1 MSRRRRGY
9 RMNGWTMDDLAK
21 GDLVGDRADEP
32 RIGIDQAIEMLA
44 GSTSLS
50 QSQSVLALVR
60 GRDRYKVIRR
70 AEQLR
75 GRREAKGRRSGWHEP
90 ELPFGEEVGY

>member
-1 MSRRRRGY
+1 
-9 RMNGWTMDDLAK
+9 MNGWTMDDLAR

-32 RIGIDQAIEMLA
+32 RIDLDQAVEMLV
-44 GSTSLS
+44 GSRSLT

-60 GRDRYKVIRR
+60 GRDRYKVVKR

-75 GRREAKGRRSGWHEP
+75 AHRQAKGRRSGWRGQQQ
-90 ELPFGEEVGY
+90 LPFGEEVEY